1 MSISL
6 DVTFFIQLVNF
17 LVSLVII
24 NALIIKPIRSNMARR
39 KSMIDSDMQ
48 SAEKLA
54 QCIETQNKQ
63 YEDRI
68 SSVRAEM
75 AKERDE
81 YKSNAEALARSTI
94 NAAND
99 EARAIRQESA
109 QKVQNESKEALAGL
123 QEKVASYSKE
133 ALAKILA

>member
-68 SSVRAEM
+68 SFVRAEM
-75 AKERDE
+75 AKGCDE

>member
-17 LVSLVII
+17 LISLVII

-54 QCIETQNKQ
+54 QCMETQNKQ

-68 SSVRAEM
+68 SAVRAEI
-75 AKERDE
+75 AKERDA
-81 YKSNAEALARSTI
+81 YKNDAEALARSAI

-123 QEKVASYSKE
+123 QDKVASYSKE

>member
-17 LVSLVII
+17 LISLVII

-68 SSVRAEM
+68 SSVRAEI
-75 AKERDE
+75 AKERDS
-81 YKSNAEALARSTI
+81 YKNDAEALARSAI

-123 QEKVASYSKE
+123 QDKVASYSKE